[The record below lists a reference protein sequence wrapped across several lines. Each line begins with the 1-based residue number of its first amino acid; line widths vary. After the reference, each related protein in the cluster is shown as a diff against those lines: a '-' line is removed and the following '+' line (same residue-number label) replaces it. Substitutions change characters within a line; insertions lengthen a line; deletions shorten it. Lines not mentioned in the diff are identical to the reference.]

1 MDFDRS
7 GNDAQ
12 HVVCTLSGST
22 SVVHV
27 RRRPYH
33 QTHIWGAEVTCSG
46 ILRKSPEVLGLGLG
60 PVLLDQPSLDL
71 ELGIS

>member
-1 MDFDRS
+1 MMPNMLFALYQEVPQLYMCEGGPTTRL
-7 GNDAQ
+7 
-12 HVVCTLSGST
+12 TF
-22 SVVHV
+22 
-27 RRRPYH
+27 
-33 QTHIWGAEVTCSG
+33 GAEVTCSG